1 MMIRRSMPEKDCN
14 QKQAHNDK
22 QYCTAGR
29 KNPSTFIDADEA
41 QAEALRIRPRP
52 QTEVIVA

>member
-1 MMIRRSMPEKDCN
+1 MIRRSMPEKDCN